1 MAPFAKVDGKIIFTN
16 AAANSDEATHL
27 RALDTN
33 TFGLEETLNT
43 DNGDYNDAITKESF
57 NQISSIRK
65 VCLQLK

>member
-1 MAPFAKVDGKIIFTN
+1 MIFTN

-27 RALDTN
+27 RTLDTN

-43 DNGDYNDAITKESF
+43 DNGDYNDTITKESF